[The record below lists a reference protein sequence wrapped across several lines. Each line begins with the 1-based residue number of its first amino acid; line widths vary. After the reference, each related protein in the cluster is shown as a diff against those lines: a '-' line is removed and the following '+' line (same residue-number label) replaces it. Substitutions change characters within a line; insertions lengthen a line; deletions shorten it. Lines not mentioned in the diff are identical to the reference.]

1 MLQHLNVGAS
11 RRALLLALACGPV
24 SLWAQTAAPAEVAAE
39 LPAAKLLGSGR
50 LTFLGLLIYDA
61 RLWVGE
67 GFKAEAFEQTPLA
80 IELEYG
86 RTLYGKLIAE
96 RSLDEMK
103 RGGGVSE
110 EQGERWLTTMKQTFP
125 DVVKGDR
132 ITGVLR
138 PGVSAR
144 FFLNGKAIG
153 EVSDTEFARRFFGIW
168 LSPKTS
174 EPKLRLSLLGPAAGV
189 PRASP

>member
-1 MLQHLNVGAS
+1 MALALS
-11 RRALLLALACGPV
+11 RRGLLLALAGGPAA
-24 SLWAQTAAPAEVAAE
+24 LWAQTVAPAEIATE

-61 RLWVGE
+61 RLWVTDT
-67 GFKAEAFEQTPLA
+67 FKAEAYEQTPLA

-103 RGGGVSE
+103 RGGGISD
-110 EQGERWLTTMKQTFP
+110 EQGERWLATMRQTFP

-138 PGVSAR
+138 PAESAR
-144 FFLNGKAIG
+144 FFHNGKPIG
-153 EVSDTEFARRFFGIW
+153 EVRDADFARRFFGIW
-168 LSPKTS
+168 LAPKTS
-174 EPKLRLSLLGPAAGV
+174 EPKLRLALLGRAG
-189 PRASP
+189 P

>member
-1 MLQHLNVGAS
+1 
-11 RRALLLALACGPV
+11 LLLALACGPGV
-24 SLWAQTAAPAEVAAE
+24 LWAQTAAPAEVAAE
-39 LPAAKLLGSGR
+39 LPAARLLGGGR

-61 RLWVGE
+61 RLWVPE
-67 GFKAEAFEQTPLA
+67 NFKAEAFEQTPLA

-103 RGGGVSE
+103 RSGGVSE
-110 EQGERWLTTMKQTFP
+110 EQAERWLTTMKLTFP
-125 DVVKGDR
+125 DVAKGDR

-144 FFLNGKAIG
+144 FFLNGKPIG
-153 EVSDTEFARRFFGIW
+153 EVSDAEFARRFFGIW

-174 EPKLRLSLLGPAAGV
+174 EPKLRLALLGPAGGVSRAG
-189 PRASP
+189 S

>member
-1 MLQHLNVGAS
+1 MLQQLAVGAT

-24 SLWAQTAAPAEVAAE
+24 SLWAQAAAPAEVAAE

-50 LTFLGLLIYDA
+50 LTFLGLQIYDA
-61 RLWVGE
+61 RLWVTDA
-67 GFKAEAFEQTPLA
+67 FKAETYEQAPLA

-110 EQGERWLTTMKQTFP
+110 EQAERWLATMKQTFP
-125 DVVKGDR
+125 DVAKGDR
-132 ITGVLR
+132 ITGVFR
-138 PGVSAR
+138 PGVSVR
-144 FFLNGKAIG
+144 FFLNGKSIG
-153 EVSDTEFARRFFGIW
+153 EVNDADFARRFFGIW

-174 EPKLRLSLLGPAAGV
+174 EPKLRLALLGPAGSA
-189 PRASP
+189 PRATP

>member
-1 MLQHLNVGAS
+1 MPVTLS
-11 RRALLLALACGPV
+11 RRALLVVLAGSPAA
-24 SLWAQTAAPAEVAAE
+24 LWAQAAMPAEVAAE
-39 LPAAKLLGSGR
+39 LPGSRLLGSGR

-67 GFKAEAFEQTPLA
+67 GFKAEAYEQAPLA

-103 RGGGVSE
+103 RGGGVSDD
-110 EQGERWLTTMKQTFP
+110 QAERWLATLKQTFP

-132 ITGVLR
+132 ITGLLR
-138 PGVSAR
+138 PGEAAR
-144 FFLNGKAIG
+144 FFLNSKPIG
-153 EVSDTEFARRFFGIW
+153 EVRDAEFARRFFGIW

-174 EPKLRLSLLGPAAGV
+174 EPKLRLALLGPTAG
-189 PRASP
+189 PSRAGS